1 MRLIGTAVA
10 LVAAIMLVSAGAADA
25 KKRHRHH
32 ARGPAAFKFCIQCPV
47 GSPVPWTV
55 RTCGARGKD
64 RESARMTCQA
74 QNNGCYIRNYSKKT
88 CR

>member
-25 KKRHRHH
+25 KKRHRH

-55 RTCGARGKD
+55 RTCSAKGKE